1 MFSQNKV
8 VVIKS
13 DLDIAAARTAARGM
27 ARSIGFGAVDLAR
40 IATAVSELARN
51 ALLYAGGGQVMFQE
65 IARDGRRGIG
75 IEISD
80 EGPGIANP
88 EQALQEGFS
97 TSGAMGMGLP
107 GARRLMDE
115 FQITSIAGKGTT
127 ITCVK
132 WCS

>member
-1 MFSQNKV
+1 MISQNKV

-13 DLDIAAARTAARGM
+13 DLDIAAARTASRALARG
-27 ARSIGFGAVDLAR
+27 IGFGAVDLAR

-51 ALLYAGGGQVMFQE
+51 ALLYAGGGQVMLRE
-65 IARDGRRGIG
+65 IVRDAHRGIG

-80 EGPGIANP
+80 QGPGIANP

-115 FQITSIAGKGTT
+115 FQINSIVGQGTT
-127 ITCVK
+127 VICVK